1 MSAFSD
7 FCTAV
12 FQKPLKVFFDPF
24 NEVMVL
30 VPPIWWKVSAIGL
43 FVGTMIWVIC
53 LKPEYVNL
61 DAPSK
66 KWYHDLRVWTVFS
79 MLPHVCI
86 YLYF

>member
-1 MSAFSD
+1 MGFSD
-7 FCTAV
+7 LMTSI
-12 FQKPLKVFFDPF
+12 FQTPLKALFGPYNYIMNQLPPLCWKLSAVSIFVF
-24 NEVMVL
+24 
-30 VPPIWWKVSAIGL
+30 A
-43 FVGTMIWVIC
+43 MIWVC
-53 LKPEYVNL
+53 RLNPEYVNL